1 MHRIYV
7 SRSRRNLGSP
17 EAARLIKK
25 AARAV
30 LDSENITCPCVINVT
45 LTDDDG
51 IKEINS
57 LFRGIDSATDVLSF
71 PQNEFSPGKFDADTA
86 VYDYDLDAVVLGDMV
101 MSLERA
107 EAQGREYGHGSEREI
122 AYLAVH
128 SVLHLLGYDHVDEG
142 PDKKLMRGREDA
154 IMSKLGILR

>member
-7 SRSRRNLGSP
+7 TREKRNFGSP

-25 AARAV
+25 AAKAV
-30 LDSENITCPCVINVT
+30 LDSENITCDCVINVT
-45 LTDDDG
+45 LTDDEG

-57 LFRGIDSATDVLSF
+57 SFRGIDSATDVLSF
-71 PQNEFSPGKFDADTA
+71 TQNEFKPGEFDAERA
-86 VYDYDLDAVVLGDMV
+86 VYDYDLEAVVLGDMV

-107 EAQGREYGHGSEREI
+107 REQAEEYGHGSEREI